1 MRCPRLL
8 CALMLCLGAT
18 LSAQYEKCPVASAAR
33 PKVML
38 EGDAVGAFEKGKVYI
53 IALWARWPGN
63 QEMVRADQYR
73 ENVIVIP
80 RMAELQKTLGAK
92 GLVVLTVAFGEK
104 DPAKAAEL
112 IQEFKAEGV
121 SVRTGFD
128 ADRAMANAWLEGDV
142 NRRTPRAF
150 AIAQGRVIWEG
161 HPVDLTPALVT
172 TFIDGTYSPEKA
184 AQAKARVEALQAS
197 LLEALQSG
205 RLQQAETLLQ
215 EVLPLM
221 PEAERKPYAETVRAG
236 IAMRKGDPS
245 LALKQLRARAE
256 ATKDDVEDQNTT
268 ANDVMELV
276 ERSGHRA
283 FLEVAS
289 LCAERAVK
297 LATEKNPNGTATACC
312 LDTLARVRFMQGK
325 QAEAIQLQEQALAK
339 MENAAAKK
347 ALRET
352 LESYKRGVLPP
363 MITDPNDLGR

>member
-1 MRCPRLL
+1 
-8 CALMLCLGAT
+8 MLCLGAT
-18 LSAQYEKCPVASAAR
+18 LSAQFEKCPVASEAR

-38 EGDAVGAFEKGKVYI
+38 EGDAVGEFEKGKVYI
-53 IALWARWPGN
+53 IALWASWPGN
-63 QEMVRADQYR
+63 QEMVRTDQYR
-73 ENVIVIP
+73 ENISVIP
-80 RMAELQKTLGAK
+80 WMAELQKTLGAK

-112 IQEFKAEGV
+112 IQKFKAEGV
-121 SVRTGFD
+121 IVRTGFD
-128 ADRAMANAWLEGDV
+128 ADRAMANAWLDGDV
-142 NRRTPRAF
+142 NHRTPRAF

-161 HPVDLTPALVT
+161 HPVHLTPALVT

-184 AQAKARVEALQAS
+184 AQAKAKVESLQGS
-197 LLEALQSG
+197 LLEALQRG
-205 RLQQAETLLQ
+205 RLQQAETLLG

-221 PEAERKPYAETVRAG
+221 PEADREPYAEMVQAG
-236 IAMRKGDPS
+236 IAMRKGDAS

-256 ATKDDVEDQNTT
+256 ATKDDASEQNDM
-268 ANDVMELV
+268 ANDVMVLF
-276 ERSGHRA
+276 ERGGHRS

-289 LCAERAVK
+289 SCAERAVK
-297 LATEKNPNGTATACC
+297 LATEKNPDGTATACC

-339 MENAAAKK
+339 MENADAKK

-363 MITDPNDLGR
+363 MIMDPSQLGR

>member
-8 CALMLCLGAT
+8 CAAMLCLGAT
-18 LSAQYEKCPVASAAR
+18 LSAQYEKCRVAPEAR

-38 EGDAVGAFEKGKVYI
+38 QGEAVGEYEKDKVYV

-63 QEMVRADQYR
+63 QEMVRAEQYR
-73 ENVIVIP
+73 ENVVVIP
-80 RMAELQKTLGAK
+80 RMAELQKALGNK

-128 ADRAMANAWLEGDV
+128 ADRAMANAWLDGDV
-142 NRRTPRAF
+142 NRRTPSAF

-161 HPVDLTPALVT
+161 HPGELTRALVT

-184 AQAKARVEALQAS
+184 AQAKAKIEALQGA
-197 LLEALQSG
+197 LLEALQG
-205 RLQQAETLLQ
+205 GHLQQAETLLG

-221 PEAERKPYAETVRAG
+221 PEADRKPYAETVRAG
-236 IAMRKGDPS
+236 IAMRRGDPS

-256 ATKDDVEDQNTT
+256 RTKDDMSDQNEM
-268 ANDVMELV
+268 ANDVMQMA

-283 FLEVAS
+283 FLDIAS

-297 LATEKNPNGTATACC
+297 LAADEDASDTAAACC
-312 LDTLARVRFMQGK
+312 IDTLARVRFMQGK
-325 QAEAIQLQEQALAK
+325 QAEAIQLQEQAVAK
-339 MENAAAKK
+339 MENAGAKK

-363 MITDPNDLGR
+363 MITDPADLTR